1 MELKKTD
8 IYIIF
13 NQVSMTPIRLHI
25 GRGASEIIKFA
36 SKKEAEKYLE
46 KHYQP
51 THTPLRINF
60 EDEYWQHVPNS
71 HTFENV

>member
-1 MELKKTD
+1 MKKTD

-13 NQVSMTPIRLHI
+13 NQVSMSPIRHHI

-46 KHYQP
+46 KHYVE
-51 THTPLRINF
+51 HHKPLRINF
-60 EDEYWQHVPNS
+60 EDEYWQHIPNS